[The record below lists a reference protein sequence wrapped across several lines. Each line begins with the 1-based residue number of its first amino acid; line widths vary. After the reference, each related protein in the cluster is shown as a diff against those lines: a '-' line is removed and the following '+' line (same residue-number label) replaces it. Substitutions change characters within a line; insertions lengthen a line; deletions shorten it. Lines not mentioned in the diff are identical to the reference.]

1 MIGRG
6 TLLTLLVAALWPAAA
21 AAQHQGHTVHDE
33 AINTFVLFDQLEWQ
47 AGAGDGAHWDGR
59 AWIGTDRD
67 RLWLRTEG
75 ASDRGRLQSGD
86 AHVLFGRAISPW
98 WEVVA
103 GVRQDVRPGPAQTW
117 VAFGVQGLAPQW
129 IAIEATGY
137 IGAGGRTQLRL
148 KAEHDLLLTNRLV
161 LQPKVEA
168 ELAGKADRRRDVGAG
183 LSTIEAGI
191 RLRYEIRRELAPY
204 VGVNWQRAAGHA
216 AGPGQAATGPTS
228 GVRVVAG
235 LRFWI

>member
-1 MIGRG
+1 MIGRA
-6 TLLTLLVAALWPAAA
+6 TLLALLVAALWPAAA
-21 AAQHQGHTVHDE
+21 AAQHTGHTVHDE

-47 AGAGDGAHWDGR
+47 TGASDGAHWDGR

-75 ASDRGRLQSGD
+75 ASDRGRLHSGD

-137 IGAGGRTQLRL
+137 LGAGGRTQLRL

-168 ELAGKADRRRDVGAG
+168 QLAGKADRRRDVGAG
-183 LSTIEAGI
+183 LSTVEAGI

-204 VGVNWQRAAGHA
+204 VGVNWHRGAGRSAGHV
-216 AGPGQAATGPTS
+216 QAASGSTS
-228 GVRVVAG
+228 GVSVVAG
-235 LRFWI
+235 LRFWM

>member
-1 MIGRG
+1 VIGRA
-6 TLLTLLVAALWPAAA
+6 TVLTLLLAALWPAAA
-21 AAQHQGHTVHDE
+21 AAQRHAHTIHDE

-47 AGAGDGAHWDGR
+47 GGASGGGDWDAR
-59 AWIGTDRD
+59 AWIGTDRH

-75 ASDRGRLQSGD
+75 ASDRGHLRSGD
-86 AHVLFGRAISPW
+86 AQALYGRAISPW
-98 WEVVA
+98 WEVVG

-137 IGAGGRTQLRL
+137 LGAGGRTQLRL

-168 ELAGKADRRRDVGAG
+168 ELAGKADPRRDVDAG
-183 LSTIEAGI
+183 LSAVEAGL

-204 VGVNWQRAAGHA
+204 VGVNWQRAAGRGTGHVEA
-216 AGPGQAATGPTS
+216 ASRPTS
-228 GVRVVAG
+228 GVSVVAG
-235 LRFWI
+235 LRFWF